1 MFKSNLSGEL
11 QKHPKVR
18 LIKIIQAHVSS
29 ANTPLLLKIKLVSYL
44 PAPRDILWRFK
55 YKVTLSSKPW
65 FFWEEVH
72 FLYSDVCSNLWQIY
86 ISEHLF
92 LHILFLSVYRK
103 NKHDL
108 FLLSCIRY
116 FGLGMYVEWESSN
129 ILYV

>member
-1 MFKSNLSGEL
+1 M
-11 QKHPKVR
+11 KVQ
-18 LIKIIQAHVSS
+18 IQGDSFFQAM
-29 ANTPLLLKIKLVSYL
+29 I
-44 PAPRDILWRFK
+44 
-55 YKVTLSSKPW
+55 
-65 FFWEEVH
+65 FWEEVH
-72 FLYSDVCSNLWQIY
+72 FLYSGICSNLWQIY

-116 FGLGMYVEWESSN
+116 FGLGMYVEWEASN